1 MQGLNLGT
9 GLRTVGCV
17 DTGGPQL
24 PSEAL
29 RLFQGHESERMR
41 ARSRNRILAA
51 SAAAPSNRGF
61 RRQAEDSMR
70 CPSQAVG
77 CVGFRERWLLYR
89 PREVGCSANWC

>member
-9 GLRTVGCV
+9 GLRTVECV

-41 ARSRNRILAA
+41 ARSRNRIV
-51 SAAAPSNRGF
+51 AAAPSNRCF
-61 RRQAEDSMR
+61 RRQAEDCMQRS
-70 CPSQAVG
+70 SQAAG
-77 CVGFRERWLLYR
+77 CVGFRERWLFYR
-89 PREVGCSANWC
+89 LRE